1 MDIKFSE
8 NLFTICGDDIFSLY
22 LIDMLRYINGFSS
35 TEWDFLLSL
44 VCTLRRHPY
53 WELSHVLKTMQGW
66 KLRCWAESSFLV

>member
-35 TEWDFLLSL
+35 TE
-44 VCTLRRHPY
+44 
-53 WELSHVLKTMQGW
+53 
-66 KLRCWAESSFLV
+66 